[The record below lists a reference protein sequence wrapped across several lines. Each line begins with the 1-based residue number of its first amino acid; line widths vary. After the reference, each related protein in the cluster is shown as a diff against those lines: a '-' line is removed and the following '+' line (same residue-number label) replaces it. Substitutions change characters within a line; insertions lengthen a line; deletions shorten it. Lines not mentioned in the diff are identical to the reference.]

1 VIRVVVVDDQTLVR
15 QGIRSLL
22 ALGEG
27 IEVVGEAADGV
38 EALDRIAA
46 LTPDVVLLDV
56 RMPRLDGVG
65 VLRALRDRGDA
76 TPALMLTT
84 FDDDEA
90 ALRALRA
97 GAKGYL
103 LKGTS
108 LERLTEAVRTLAAGG
123 TLVQP
128 ALTERI
134 VEGLGPRHGLDAG
147 AGHGSGAGNDPE
159 TSGGARDLDP
169 WLRIEPLTER
179 ELEIVRLM
187 VAGWNN
193 KQIARGL
200 DLSEGTVKN
209 HVSRILAKL
218 GVRDRTRAVL
228 KAIEEGLV
236 R

>member
-1 VIRVVVVDDQTLVR
+1 MA
-15 QGIRSLL
+15 L
-22 ALGEG
+22 AEG

-38 EALDRIAA
+38 EALERIAA
-46 LTPDVVLLDV
+46 LGPDVILLDV

-65 VLRALRDRGDA
+65 VLRALREAGDT
-76 TPALMLTT
+76 TPALVLTT

-90 ALRALRA
+90 ALKALRA

-103 LKGTS
+103 LKDTS
-108 LERLTEAVRTLAAGG
+108 LERLAEAVRTLAAGG
-123 TLVQP
+123 TVVQP

-134 VEGLGPRHGLDAG
+134 VERLGRG
-147 AGHGSGAGNDPE
+147 AEQEPHAEDDLEPTGGSGDP
-159 TSGGARDLDP
+159 DP
-169 WLRIEPLTER
+169 WLRVEPPTER
-179 ELEIVRLM
+179 ELEILRLM